1 MVFVDGL
8 TQKSKLT
15 KFYYLVIVKFNQDM
29 LDNDANLH
37 DANEDKV
44 DEKIP
49 ETEDHPKQEVT
60 QAESSI
66 DEGEIESTEDQQV
79 ENTTSQDSNLDEE
92 NISVVKSEEETYDD
106 LNLEQ
111 LLKELDKKV
120 SSGRVQHHKHD
131 IEALSKQIEPKL
143 SHIFDKKKEDF
154 INTGGEL
161 KDFDAKIPEKK
172 AYIDLIRR
180 YKSEKVKYYHELE
193 KSFQNNLIT
202 RKKLIEELK
211 GLVGIDQ
218 PISETYKQFKDLQSR
233 WRESG
238 HVPRAEANN
247 IWKTYH
253 HHVSIFYDFL
263 HLNREF
269 RDLDYKYNYEEKLK
283 IIEKAE
289 ELGKMENVQKAFRN
303 LQELHKRWKD
313 ELGPIAKE
321 HGETLWERFSEA
333 TKLIHE
339 KRQFFQKNQT
349 EIFKSNYEKK
359 IAIIAQMEKLVE
371 VEIKTHNEMQKMIR
385 DMESLRSSFFEC
397 GHVRRSDNEKIW
409 AMFKAVMRLF
419 SRKRNT
425 FYKSLKKE
433 YSDNFKQRMELVEQ
447 AEGFLQTDDFAATTP
462 KVIALQK
469 KWKEMGPVSR
479 KQNDKAWKLFRKA
492 CNDYFTL
499 LDDRKNKLSEGEQQA
514 FEKKDKLLKKI
525 QSEESLDRTNIDQ
538 LIEEWTKIGS
548 VGQKTN
554 QINSEFVGAI
564 ENALKKMGED
574 KESIASFKYQ
584 LKLKLMGDRTELVEK
599 EKSQIKQRLD
609 KAKQE
614 YIQLETNMEFFS
626 KSSSENPL
634 VNKVMK
640 DLEKQ
645 KKIIDGLQ
653 QKLNAFKRV

>member
-1 MVFVDGL
+1 
-8 TQKSKLT
+8 
-15 KFYYLVIVKFNQDM
+15 M
-29 LDNDANLH
+29 LDNNANLL

-44 DEKIP
+44 DERSP
-49 ETEDHPKQEVT
+49 ETEDHPKQEVA
-60 QAESSI
+60 QAELST
-66 DEGEIESTEDQQV
+66 DEGEIENTEDQQG
-79 ENTTSQDSNLDEE
+79 EDTTSEDSYLDEGE
-92 NISVVKSEEETYDD
+92 SPSIDREEKNYEGLNID
-106 LNLEQ
+106 Q
-111 LLKELDKKV
+111 LLKALDKKV
-120 SSGRVQHHKHD
+120 SSGKVQYHKQD

-143 SHIFDKKKEDF
+143 SHIFEKKKEDF
-154 INTGGEL
+154 INAGGEL
-161 KDFDAKIPEKK
+161 KDFDAKIPEKTT
-172 AYIDLIRR
+172 YDDLIRR
-180 YKSEKVKYYHELE
+180 HKSEKARYYQELE
-193 KSFQNNLIT
+193 KSFQNNLVI
-202 RKKLIEELK
+202 RKNLIEELK
-211 GLVGIDQ
+211 GLIGIDQ
-218 PISETYKQFKDLQSR
+218 PISDTYKQFKDLQAR

-238 HVPRAEANN
+238 HVPRADANN

-253 HHVSIFYDFL
+253 HHVGIFYDFL

-269 RDLDYKYNYEEKLK
+269 REFDYKYNYDEKLK
-283 IIEKAE
+283 IIEQAE
-289 ELGKMENVQKAFRN
+289 ALGKIDNIQKAFRD

-333 TKLIHE
+333 TKVIHE
-339 KRQFFQKNQT
+339 KRQFFQKNQAQ
-349 EIFKSNYEKK
+349 IYKANYDKKK
-359 IAIIAQMEKLVE
+359 IIIAQMEQLAE

-385 DMESLRSSFFEC
+385 DMESLRTSFFEC
-397 GHVRRSDNEKIW
+397 GHVSRVDNAEIW
-409 AMFKAVMRLF
+409 ALFKDVMRLF
-419 SRKRNT
+419 STKRNT
-425 FYKSLKKE
+425 FYKSLKRD
-433 YSDNFKQRMELVEQ
+433 YSKNFQQRMELVKQVEI
-447 AEGFLQTDDFAATTP
+447 FLQTEDFAATTP

-469 KWKEMGPVSR
+469 KWKQMGPVSR

-514 FEKKDKLLKKI
+514 YEEKNKLLKKL

-538 LIEEWTKIGS
+538 LIYEWAKIGS

-554 QINSEFVGAI
+554 KVNSEFIATI
-564 ENALKKMGED
+564 ENALKKLGED
-574 KESIASFKYQ
+574 KESIAAFKYK
-584 LKLKLMGDRTELVEK
+584 LKLKLMGDRTELIQK

-653 QKLNAFKRV
+653 QKLNAFKLV

>member
-1 MVFVDGL
+1 MDGL
-8 TQKSKLT
+8 AQKGKLT
-15 KFYYLVIVKFNQDM
+15 KFYYLVIAKVNQDM
-29 LDNDANLH
+29 LDNDANLQ

-49 ETEDHPKQEVT
+49 ETEDHQKQEMT
-60 QAESSI
+60 QAESST
-66 DEGEIESTEDQQV
+66 DEGEIENTEDKQG
-79 ENTTSQDSNLDEE
+79 ENTTSEDSNLDEE
-92 NISVVKSEEETYDD
+92 DSTALKGEEESYDD

-111 LLKELDKKV
+111 LLKTLDKKV

-131 IEALSKQIEPKL
+131 IEALSKQIEPKI
-143 SHIFDKKKEDF
+143 SQIFENKKEDF
-154 INTGGEL
+154 INDGGEL
-161 KDFDAKIPEKK
+161 KDFDAKIPEKTT
-172 AYIDLIRR
+172 YDDLIRR
-180 YKSEKVKYYHELE
+180 YKSEKARYYQELE
-193 KSFQNNLIT
+193 KSFQNNLVI
-202 RKKLIEELK
+202 RKNLIEELK
-211 GLVGIDQ
+211 GLIGIDQ
-218 PISETYKQFKDLQSR
+218 PISDTYKQFKDLQTR

-253 HHVSIFYDFL
+253 HHVGIFYDFL

-269 RDLDYKYNYEEKLK
+269 RELDFKFNYEEKLK
-283 IIEKAE
+283 IIEQAE
-289 ELGKMENVQKAFRN
+289 ALGKMDNIQKAFRN

-333 TKLIHE
+333 TKVIHE
-339 KRQFFQKNQT
+339 KRQFFQKNQA
-349 EIFKSNYEKK
+349 EIYRANYEKK
-359 IAIIAQMEKLVE
+359 KSIIAQMEQLAE
-371 VEIKTHNEMQKMIR
+371 VEIKTHNEMQKMIQN
-385 DMESLRSSFFEC
+385 MESLRTSFFEC
-397 GHVRRSDNEKIW
+397 GHVSRSDNAEIW
-409 AMFKAVMRLF
+409 AIFKGVMRLF

-425 FYKSLKKE
+425 FYKSLKRD
-433 YSDNFKQRMELVEQ
+433 YSENFKQRMELVKQVE
-447 AEGFLQTDDFAATTP
+447 AFLQTEDFAATTP

-469 KWKEMGPVSR
+469 KWKEVGPVSR

-492 CNDYFTL
+492 CNDYFAL
-499 LDDRKNKLSEGEQQA
+499 LDDRKNKLSEGEQKA
-514 FEKKDKLLKKI
+514 FEEKDKLLKNL
-525 QSEESLDRTNIDQ
+525 QSEEGTDRASIDQ

-554 QINSEFVGAI
+554 QINSEFAAAI
-564 ENALKKMGED
+564 ENALKHLEED
-574 KESIASFKYQ
+574 KESIAAFMYR
-584 LKLKLMGDRTELVEK
+584 LKLKLMGDRTELIHK
-599 EKSQIKQRLD
+599 ERSQIKQRLD

-645 KKIIDGLQ
+645 KKVIDGLQ
-653 QKLNAFKRV
+653 QKLNAFKRM

>member
-1 MVFVDGL
+1 M
-8 TQKSKLT
+8 
-15 KFYYLVIVKFNQDM
+15 IVKVNQDM
-29 LDNDANLH
+29 LDNDANLQ

-49 ETEDHPKQEVT
+49 ETEDQPKQEVT
-60 QAESSI
+60 QAEPST
-66 DEGEIESTEDQQV
+66 DEGEIENFEDQQG
-79 ENTTSQDSNLDEE
+79 ENTTSEESNLDEDE
-92 NISVVKSEEETYDD
+92 SSVAESEEESYDD

-111 LLKELDKKV
+111 LLKTLDKKV
-120 SSGRVQHHKHD
+120 SSGKVQHHKREV
-131 IEALSKQIEPKL
+131 EALSKQIEPKL
-143 SHIFDKKKEDF
+143 SQIFEKKKEDF
-154 INTGGEL
+154 TNAGGERE
-161 KDFDAKIPEKK
+161 DFDAKIPEKTN
-172 AYIDLIRR
+172 YDDLIRR
-180 YKSEKVKYYHELE
+180 YKSEKARYYQELE
-193 KSFQNNLIT
+193 KSFQNNLVI
-202 RKKLIEELK
+202 RKNLIEELK
-211 GLVGIDQ
+211 GLIGIDQ
-218 PISETYKQFKDLQSR
+218 PISDTYKQFKDLQAR

-238 HVPRAEANN
+238 HVPRADANN

-253 HHVSIFYDFL
+253 HHVGIFYDFL

-269 RDLDYKYNYEEKLK
+269 RELDFKYNYEEKLK
-283 IIEKAE
+283 IIEQAE
-289 ELGKMENVQKAFRN
+289 ALGKMVNIQKAFRN

-333 TKLIHE
+333 TKVIHE

-349 EIFKSNYEKK
+349 EIYKANYEKK
-359 IAIIAQMEKLVE
+359 KTIIEQMEQLTE

-385 DMESLRSSFFEC
+385 DMESLRTSFFEC
-397 GHVRRSDNEKIW
+397 GHVSRSNNAEIW
-409 AMFKAVMRLF
+409 AMFKGVMRLF
-419 SRKRNT
+419 GRKRNA
-425 FYKSLKKE
+425 FYKSLKRD
-433 YSDNFKQRMELVEQ
+433 YSENFKQRMELVNQ
-447 AEGFLQTDDFAATTP
+447 AEAFLHAEDFAATTP
-462 KVIALQK
+462 KVIALQR

-492 CNDYFTL
+492 CNDYFAL

-514 FEKKDKLLKKI
+514 FEEKDKLLKKL
-525 QSEESLDRTNIDQ
+525 QSEEGLDRTSIDQ

-554 QINSEFVGAI
+554 QINSEFVATI
-564 ENALKKMGED
+564 ENALKKLGED

-584 LKLKLMGDRTELVEK
+584 LKLKLMGDRTELIQK

-634 VNKVMK
+634 VSKVMK

-645 KKIIDGLQ
+645 KKTIDGLQ